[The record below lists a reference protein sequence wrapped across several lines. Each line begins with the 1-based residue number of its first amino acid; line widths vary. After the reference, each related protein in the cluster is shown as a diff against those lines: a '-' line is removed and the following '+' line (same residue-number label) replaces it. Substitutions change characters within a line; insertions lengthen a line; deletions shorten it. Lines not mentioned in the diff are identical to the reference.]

1 VTQIDLSCN
10 PVGLTEEISV
20 PPNEFALALAV
31 VKNFDPSEYSEVK
44 GIRTT
49 ASSSELSTIEGHRT
63 GSPAV
68 VSAALSLSV
77 DSSPPPGSN
86 MPVLN
91 LSIHAV

>member
-44 GIRTT
+44 RNP
-49 ASSSELSTIEGHRT
+49 HYCFFQ
-63 GSPAV
+63 
-68 VSAALSLSV
+68 
-77 DSSPPPGSN
+77 
-86 MPVLN
+86 
-91 LSIHAV
+91 